1 MVTKRQLGIFLSL
14 VGLVMV
20 GGTVAVDW
28 AGAGEWSGF
37 GPLQWMGL
45 GAGLVA
51 LTIGLLLTR
60 LGNRPA

>member
-1 MVTKRQLGIFLSL
+1 
-14 VGLVMV
+14 
-20 GGTVAVDW
+20 
-28 AGAGEWSGF
+28 
-37 GPLQWMGL
+37 MGL